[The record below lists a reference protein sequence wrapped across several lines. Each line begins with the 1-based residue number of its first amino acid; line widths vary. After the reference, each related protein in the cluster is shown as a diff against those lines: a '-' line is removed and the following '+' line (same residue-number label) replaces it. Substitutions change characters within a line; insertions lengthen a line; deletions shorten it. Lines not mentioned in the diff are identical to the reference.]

1 MEVMSEQNEIISAS
15 SFFFFFFFFFFFL
28 CVCVWGGGMTYV
40 PTIPTSLAIIDTTFN
55 VCMSVVLYVLRAKV
69 IGMYVCL

>member
-1 MEVMSEQNEIISAS
+1 
-15 SFFFFFFFFFFFL
+15 
-28 CVCVWGGGMTYV
+28 MTYV